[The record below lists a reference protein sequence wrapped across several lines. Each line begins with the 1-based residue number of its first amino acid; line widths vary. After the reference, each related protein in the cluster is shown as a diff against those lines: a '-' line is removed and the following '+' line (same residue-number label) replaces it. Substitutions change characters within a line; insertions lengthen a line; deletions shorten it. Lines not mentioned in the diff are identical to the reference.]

1 MPAHHTPKQTD
12 VDLSEGDSNLSPHR
26 LEWMESAIDA
36 PSKDWL
42 QRDATVFLH
51 QSLSTP
57 CLNVLQSCQG
67 SVIEDLQGRRYFDF
81 HGNSAHQVGF
91 ANPHVVAAIRAQLD
105 RLVFCTRRYT
115 NTVAIELAEKLAS
128 LAPEPLGKV
137 LFAPGG
143 TTAVGMAMKLARA
156 ATGRFKTISMWDAF
170 HGASLD
176 AMSISGETMFRQ
188 DVGPLL
194 PGTQHVPPAEPYRC
208 IWSPTGSCDPCNL
221 KCADYID
228 YVLEKEGDVGAV
240 IAEPVRNTAVN
251 PPPPGYW
258 QAVRQACDRH
268 GALLIIDETAVCLG
282 RTGNWFACQTFDV
295 IPDILTIGKG
305 IGGGI
310 IPFAAMIARSDL
322 DIAPEKGIGHYTHE
336 KNPVAAAAGLATIEF
351 IESQNLLQN
360 TRELGEHGMKRLRAM
375 QEHHPLIGD
384 VRGVGLMLGIDL
396 VKDRTTKER
405 AIDEADRL
413 MYACLHRGLS
423 FKTSQGSFIPLSP
436 PLTISTAELDEALDI
451 LDSALSAVEADG
463 SLSAS
468 ESPTG

>member
-1 MPAHHTPKQTD
+1 MPVYNAHRQPN
-12 VDLSEGDSNLSPHR
+12 VDLSEGDSNLSHQR
-26 LEWMESAIDA
+26 RQWIETAID
-36 PSKDWL
+36 PVSEDWL
-42 QRDATVFLH
+42 ARDAAVFLH

-57 CLNVLQSCQG
+57 CLNVLQTCQG
-67 SVIEDLQGRRYFDF
+67 SFIEDLQGRRYLDF

-91 ANPHVVAAIRAQLD
+91 AHPQVIAAIKDQLD
-105 RLVFCTRRYT
+105 ALAFCTRRYT
-115 NTVAIELAEKLAS
+115 NTAAIELAEKLTAIT
-128 LAPEPLGKV
+128 PEPLGKV

-208 IWSPTGSCDPCNL
+208 IWHPSGECESCDL
-221 KCADYID
+221 RCAAYID

-258 QAVRQACDRH
+258 QTVRKSCDRH
-268 GALLIIDETAVCLG
+268 GAMLVLDETAVCLG
-282 RTGNWFACQTFDV
+282 RTGNMFACQTFDV

-305 IGGGI
+305 IGGGV
-310 IPFAAMIARSDL
+310 IPLAAMIAHSDL
-322 DIAPEKGIGHYTHE
+322 DVAPEKGIGHYTHE
-336 KNPVAAAAGLATIEF
+336 KNPVAAAAGLATIDI
-351 IESQNLLQN
+351 IESQDLPPRATEMGNYAL
-360 TRELGEHGMKRLRAM
+360 KRLHDM
-375 QEHHPLIGD
+375 QNDHPLIGD
-384 VRGVGLMLGIDL
+384 VRGVGLVLGIDL
-396 VKDRTTKER
+396 VKDRISKER
-405 AIDEADRL
+405 AVAEADRL

-436 PLTISTAELDEALDI
+436 PLTITRQELDQALDI
-451 LDSALSAVEADG
+451 LESALSDIE
-463 SLSAS
+463 
-468 ESPTG
+468 ERR

>member
-1 MPAHHTPKQTD
+1 MPVYNAHKQPL

-26 LEWMESAIDA
+26 RQWIETAVDPDSQRWLE
-36 PSKDWL
+36 
-42 QRDATVFLH
+42 RDAAVFLH

-57 CLNVLQSCQG
+57 CMNVLKSCQG
-67 SVIEDLQGRRYFDF
+67 PFIKDLQGRRYFDF

-91 ANPHVVAAIRAQLD
+91 AHPRVIAAIKDQLD
-105 RLVFCTRRYT
+105 TMAFCTRRYT
-115 NTVAIELAEKLAS
+115 NIAAIELAEKLAAI
-128 LAPEPLGKV
+128 APEPLGKV

-143 TTAVGMAMKLARA
+143 STAVGMAMKLARA

-194 PGTQHVPPAEPYRC
+194 TGTQHVPPAEPYRC
-208 IWSPTGSCDPCNL
+208 IWQPGGECVSCDL
-221 KCADYID
+221 RCAAYID

-258 QAVRQACDRH
+258 QAVRKACDRH
-268 GALLIIDETAVCLG
+268 GTLLVLDETAVCLG
-282 RTGNWFACQTFDV
+282 RTGSMFACQTFDV

-305 IGGGI
+305 IGGGV
-310 IPFAAMIARSDL
+310 IPFAVMIARSDL
-322 DIAPEKGIGHYTHE
+322 DVAPEKGIGHYTHE
-336 KNPVAAAAGLATIEF
+336 KNPVAAAAGLATIDI
-351 IESQNLLQN
+351 IESQNLPQRATEMGGYALKRLQN
-360 TRELGEHGMKRLRAM
+360 M
-375 QEHHPLIGD
+375 QNDHPLIGD
-384 VRGVGLMLGIDL
+384 VRGVGLVLGIDL
-396 VKDRTTKER
+396 VKDRGSKER
-405 AIDEADRL
+405 AVAEADRL

-436 PLTISTAELDEALDI
+436 PLTITRQELDDALDI
-451 LDSALSAVEADG
+451 LESALTVVERG
-463 SLSAS
+463 I
-468 ESPTG
+468 